1 MDNSPPSP
9 LCLASLTVT
18 ELENFSECPK
28 KFELKHI
35 YSIEPLGNSPHGLSY
50 YVREGGKN
58 LTASQRGNLVHE
70 IMQFFDPRRD
80 NLEIVVEQAL
90 FNQHIRDPQQEFF
103 AEAQELIKI
112 LKGKPKLWD
121 ILFNQQ
127 DSRQELEFALALNG
141 FILNGQM
148 DKIINR
154 GTAKKP
160 DWMVIDYKTH
170 HGKSAR
176 DTDKLAEQ
184 FSFQMGCYALAV
196 SRAFQQDKV
205 DTLLLFTTTGQY
217 RLITFDQEKLREF
230 AEKLNELFARLIAS
244 VSENHFPLTEERKHC
259 AHCLYYDGNYCG
271 VKNLLK

>member
-1 MDNSPPSP
+1 M
-9 LCLASLTVT
+9 
-18 ELENFSECPK
+18 
-28 KFELKHI
+28 
-35 YSIEPLGNSPHGLSY
+35 
-50 YVREGGKN
+50 
-58 LTASQRGNLVHE
+58 TAAQRGNFIHE
-70 IMQFFDPRRD
+70 VMQFFDPQRD

-90 FNQHIRDPQQEFF
+90 FNQHINDPQQEFL
-103 AEAQELIKI
+103 AEAQEII
-112 LKGKPKLWD
+112 NTLKSNTQLWD
-121 ILFNQQ
+121 TLFNHRG
-127 DSRQELEFALALNG
+127 SHQELEFALALNG

-170 HGKSAR
+170 HGESTR
-176 DTDKLAEQ
+176 DIDKLAEQ

-205 DTLLLFTTTGQY
+205 DTLLLFTTSGQY

-230 AEKLNELFARLIAS
+230 SEKLNELFARLIAS
-244 VSENHFPLTEERKHC
+244 VSENHFPLTEKRKNC
-259 AHCLYYDGNYCG
+259 ANCLYHDGNYCG